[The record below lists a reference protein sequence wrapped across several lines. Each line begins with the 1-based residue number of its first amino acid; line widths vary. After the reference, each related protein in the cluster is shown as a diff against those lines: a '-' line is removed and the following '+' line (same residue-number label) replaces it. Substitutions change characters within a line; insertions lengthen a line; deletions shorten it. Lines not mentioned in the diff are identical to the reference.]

1 MTGSVGKKAAG
12 QQQNHAEVL
21 SSTASSSSS
30 HRQTSRK
37 HNNCNSSISS
47 SSNGSSDNNPPQHHQ
62 GRRRDG
68 GNVNTSQQ
76 HSHNIINSSRQ
87 KRQGRGGKSNGKNAA
102 AFIKAKVQS
111 ALKKRAKEKVTIS
124 SLIAQNN
131 HMFFGAGFCILAI
144 IVAALLKVKDISP
157 GALRKEISSYKSQ
170 NSVLKNEVN
179 LLHQENAVLY
189 NRILTLHN
197 HLMEASSQYTRW
209 HTALNEDIIRPG
221 DEHIRPYTAVVPEG
235 VTPGSGF
242 EVVVD
247 GQIYLVACPKGC
259 KQGDTV
265 AFDLLAQVLSQVVDG
280 GLVNMPNPPPPS
292 RYSSVQSPSER
303 GKIIKNSLLK
313 KSWEVVSQ
321 STNVTRLTQR
331 LASPRIHWIRMRDE
345 GLPKI
350 VDIHDIEA
358 KEELGRKSLENISSS
373 SSVTL
378 SAST

>member
-12 QQQNHAEVL
+12 QQQHHAETL
-21 SSTASSSSS
+21 SSAASSSSS

-37 HNNCNSSISS
+37 HKNGNS
-47 SSNGSSDNNPPQHHQ
+47 SSNSSRNLGSDNSHQQ

-68 GNVNTSQQ
+68 GNVPTSQQ
-76 HSHNIINSSRQ
+76 HSHNTISNSRQ
-87 KRQGRGGKSNGKNAA
+87 KRQGRGGKSNGRNAA

-179 LLHQENAVLY
+179 LVHQENAVLY

-221 DEHIRPYTAVVPEG
+221 EEHIRPYTAVVPEG
-235 VTPGSGF
+235 VSPGSGF

-265 AFDLLAQVLSQVVDG
+265 AFDLLAQVPIMRLYFSICPAEAH
-280 GLVNMPNPPPPS
+280 LAFYHIFILH
-292 RYSSVQSPSER
+292 YS
-303 GKIIKNSLLK
+303 GYYL
-313 KSWEVVSQ
+313 
-321 STNVTRLTQR
+321 
-331 LASPRIHWIRMRDE
+331 RDIC
-345 GLPKI
+345 LI
-350 VDIHDIEA
+350 
-358 KEELGRKSLENISSS
+358 
-373 SSVTL
+373 
-378 SAST
+378 

>member
-12 QQQNHAEVL
+12 QQQHHAETL
-21 SSTASSSSS
+21 SSAASSSSS

-37 HNNCNSSISS
+37 HKNGNS
-47 SSNGSSDNNPPQHHQ
+47 SSNSSRNLGSDNSHQQ

-68 GNVNTSQQ
+68 GNVPTSQQ
-76 HSHNIINSSRQ
+76 HSHNTISNSRQ
-87 KRQGRGGKSNGKNAA
+87 KRQGRGGKSNGRNAA

-179 LLHQENAVLY
+179 LVHQENAVLY

-221 DEHIRPYTAVVPEG
+221 EEHIRPYTAVVPEG
-235 VTPGSGF
+235 VSPGSGF

-280 GLVNMPNPPPPS
+280 GLVKVPNPPPPS
-292 RYSSVQSPSER
+292 SDSSSLSSPEE
-303 GKIIKNSLLK
+303 GNVIKSSLLK

-350 VDIHDIEA
+350 VDIHDRGT
-358 KEELGRKSLENISSS
+358 KEGLGMKNAEKVGNSSND
-373 SSVTL
+373 TL
-378 SAST
+378 AAST